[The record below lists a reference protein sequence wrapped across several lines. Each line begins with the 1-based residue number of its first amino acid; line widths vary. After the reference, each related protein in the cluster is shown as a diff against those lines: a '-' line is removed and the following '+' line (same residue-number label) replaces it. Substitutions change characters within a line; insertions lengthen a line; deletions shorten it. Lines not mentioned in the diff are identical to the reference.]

1 MFTYFAIV
9 NGQQKNIQTLISPPG
24 RESEKNK
31 VLPFIPG
38 LICMEFWAGPP
49 SQIAI
54 ANTKPKNLPVLRFHI
69 HHGGSVK
76 CNLEQYNGLY
86 TIIAHKR

>member
-38 LICMEFWAGPP
+38 LICMEFLGWAPLPNRYREHKTKKSPCIKISYTSWRFSEVQLG
-49 SQIAI
+49 AI
-54 ANTKPKNLPVLRFHI
+54 QWLVHNNC
-69 HHGGSVK
+69 S
-76 CNLEQYNGLY
+76 
-86 TIIAHKR
+86 